1 MLIERWPY
9 HTHTCLPFQVALHR
23 LLGRC
28 KAHIFDRAHCRR
40 RRREIASP
48 AVSIKVPVRR
58 RRPTERHHNRHGMKP
73 HNMIR
78 QGKEGGWH
86 GMGCTGHRLFKSTQ
100 ILKESSSCNS

>member
-48 AVSIKVPVRR
+48 AVSIKCQSAVAG
-58 RRPTERHHNRHGMKP
+58 RPSDITIVMA
-73 HNMIR
+73 
-78 QGKEGGWH
+78 
-86 GMGCTGHRLFKSTQ
+86 
-100 ILKESSSCNS
+100 